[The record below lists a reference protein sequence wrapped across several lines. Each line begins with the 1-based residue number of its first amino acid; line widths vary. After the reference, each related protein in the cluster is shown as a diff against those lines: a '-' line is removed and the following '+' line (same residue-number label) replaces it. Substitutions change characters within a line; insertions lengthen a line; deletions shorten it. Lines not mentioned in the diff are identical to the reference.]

1 LTRGVVARIRCTTDG
16 DTIGRRPA
24 LRDTVGVDAPPL
36 DRYEQIALNDG
47 ILIYDTDEETAW
59 LQSDVVVEL
68 GARA

>member
-1 LTRGVVARIRCTTDG
+1 MATRSADDPPYG
-16 DTIGRRPA
+16 
-24 LRDTVGVDAPPL
+24 TVGVDAPPL
-36 DRYEQIALNDG
+36 DRYEQIALDDG